1 MDQLYIFFRDSP
13 AINSTVKLKWDHKIC
28 YLQHVVPDIASAP
41 INAKLTSV
49 ITGKCNALMKHA
61 IPIFWHVKDIENDHI
76 ENMEFSIMH
85 KPLYEE
91 IEKWMNTDDTQD
103 KPLWLQ

>member
-1 MDQLYIFFRDSP
+1 MQR
-13 AINSTVKLKWDHKIC
+13 AHETCHT
-28 YLQHVVPDIASAP
+28 H
-41 INAKLTSV
+41 
-49 ITGKCNALMKHA
+49 
-61 IPIFWHVKDIENDHI
+61 ENDHI